1 MELPQFFRFFFIN
14 FDTKKIEHMSV
25 NDPLENYDKLDEYQQ
40 REAEQLIMDKA
51 FRNSFLIVSKK
62 KSFDEVMKS
71 KNGALLAHDP
81 EAGITDYEVE
91 NMMQHFVDEEE
102 YEKCAT
108 IRDLYPDK
116 EWDIVTTK

>member
-1 MELPQFFRFFFIN
+1 
-14 FDTKKIEHMSV
+14 
-25 NDPLENYDKLDEYQQ
+25 
-40 REAEQLIMDKA
+40 MDKA